1 MDRLGVVFC
10 LCDRLGYAVRD
21 VSKGVLDALR
31 EDPGLIW
38 SSSHPDL
45 CTTEGLD
52 FLTGAIQEEEL
63 EGLVIVCV
71 APRSVGPTIKKTI
84 GREFQGDVTAKLVGL
99 GSLIQNPSEEKKT
112 VEIIR
117 RSLNDLRETKRH
129 GPAKPFVERA
139 MVIGG
144 GIAGMTAAID
154 LGNAGYETILV
165 DRLPSIGGR
174 MLQLSET
181 FPTLDC
187 AQCTLTPK
195 TVETGQHPRIR
206 LRTYCEVERIDGDV
220 GRFVVTLRRKAAYV
234 DWDKCTGCGL
244 CQEKCPKKTP
254 SGFDRG
260 MGLGKAI
267 YTLSPQAVPNKPA
280 INAETCRYLQEGK
293 CKVCEKVCPADAID
307 YEQKD
312 TFFEEEV
319 GALIVATGFELYPL
333 SRIGEYGSGKIAD
346 VIDGL
351 AFERLLS
358 ASGPT
363 NGEIRRPSDG
373 RVPKELVF
381 IQCTASRDPERYM
394 PYCSRVCCMYTAKHA
409 KLYKHKV
416 PDGRAYVF
424 YMDIR
429 SAGKGY
435 EEFIQQGM
443 EEEGTCYL
451 RGRVS
456 RVFQDGDQVIVW
468 GVDTLTGK
476 KVEIAADMVVLATAM
491 VPSEGAR
498 DLAHFLPGV
507 ETDVH
512 GFFTEVHWKL
522 YPVDSGTEG
531 IYFAGCNQGAKDIAD
546 TVAQGSAA
554 ASKVQSLFAQHR
566 NGADKGSGERR
577 DRSEAGG
584 ARRRARGERS
594 RAQEWKPQSSSR
606 AILEGRVGQ
615 NSHPV

>member
-10 LCDRLGYAVRD
+10 LCEKPGNPLGD
-21 VSKGVLDALR
+21 STETVLQ
-31 EDPGLIW
+31 GLKAEEGLVW
-38 SSSHPDL
+38 SAPHPAL
-45 CTTEGLD
+45 CTPEGID
-52 FLTGAIQEEEL
+52 FMKNAIEQQNL
-63 EGLVIVCV
+63 EGLAV
-71 APRSVGPTIKKTI
+71 ACATPRSMGPTVRKALA
-84 GREFQGDVTAKLVGL
+84 RETSRSVILRFVGL
-99 GSLIQNPSEEKKT
+99 EPANPAGSSPGHTVGAIRGSLNELRRMEERPSSGPFIQK
-112 VEIIR
+112 
-117 RSLNDLRETKRH
+117 
-129 GPAKPFVERA
+129 A

-195 TVETGQHPRIR
+195 TVETGQHSKIG
-206 LRTYCEVERIDGDV
+206 LRTYCEVEKVEGEAGHFR
-220 GRFVVTLRRKAAYV
+220 VTLRRKVAYV
-234 DWDKCTGCGL
+234 DWERCTGCGL
-244 CQEKCPKKTP
+244 CQEKCPQKTP
-254 SGFDRG
+254 SPFDRG
-260 MGLGKAI
+260 IGLGKAI
-267 YTLSPQAVPNKPA
+267 YTLSPQAVPNKPV
-280 INAETCRYLQEGK
+280 INPETCRYLREGK
-293 CKVCEKVCPADAID
+293 CRVCEKVCPTDAID
-307 YEQKD
+307 YEQKE

-319 GALIVATGFELYPL
+319 GAIIVATGFDLYPL
-333 SRIGEYGSGKIAD
+333 SRIAEYGSGRIPD

-363 NGEIRRPSDG
+363 SGEVRRPSDG
-373 RVPKELVF
+373 SVPKELVF

-429 SAGKGY
+429 STGKGY

-456 RVFQDGDQVIVW
+456 RLFQDGDRVMVW

-476 KVEIAADMVVLATAM
+476 RVEIAADMVVLATAI
-491 VPSEGAR
+491 VPSEGGRELAR
-498 DLAHFLPGV
+498 KLRTV

-512 GFFTEVHWKL
+512 GFFAEAHWKL
-522 YPVDSGTEG
+522 YPVDSGFEG

-554 ASKVQSLFAQHR
+554 ASKVQALFAQHR
-566 NGADKGSGERR
+566 
-577 DRSEAGG
+577 SEA
-584 ARRRARGERS
+584 
-594 RAQEWKPQSSSR
+594 KPE
-606 AILEGRVGQ
+606 ALG
-615 NSHPV
+615 